1 MEYIVISLICIIFL
15 ILLAIILELN
25 IKKIKELGENKEL
38 NELTKD
44 FPENIEICNYIL
56 KKLDNTRVKVK
67 EDKDSKTSLYV
78 VVGDTITIANIRDSY
93 TRIQTIAHE
102 CVHSIQSKKMLWFN
116 FIYTNLYIIYFLA
129 IILLTL
135 FKLIHNQH
143 IFLCVLIIGGMVHY
157 FIRSMLETEAM
168 IKARYIAKEYM
179 EETRVCTKEICDKIV
194 EQYDKLNNAGIKLVN
209 FDILVKDIAKVIIYC
224 VICMFI

>member
-1 MEYIVISLICIIFL
+1 MDFIVISLICIIFL
-15 ILLAIILELN
+15 ILLAIILEFN
-25 IKKIKELGENKEL
+25 IKKVKELGENKEL
-38 NELTKD
+38 NDITKD
-44 FPENIEICNYIL
+44 FPENIEICNCIL
-56 KKLDNTRVKVK
+56 KKLNNTTVKVK

-102 CVHSIQSKKMLWFN
+102 CVHSIQNKKMLWFN

-135 FKLIHNQH
+135 FKVIHNLH
-143 IFLCVLIIGGMVHY
+143 IFLCVLIIGGMIQY

-179 EETRVCTKEICDKIV
+179 EETKICSKEICDEIV

-209 FDILVKDIAKVIIYC
+209 YDILLKDIIKIIVYC
-224 VICMFI
+224 LICVFI

>member
-1 MEYIVISLICIIFL
+1 MEYIIISLVCIIFL
-15 ILLAIILELN
+15 ILLVIILNLN
-25 IKKIKELGENKEL
+25 IKKIKEIAENKEL

-56 KKLDNTRVKVK
+56 KKLNNNTVKIK

-78 VVGDTITIANIRDSY
+78 VVGNTITIANIRDSY

-102 CVHSIQSKKMLWFN
+102 CIHSIQNKKMLWFN
-116 FIYTNLYIIYFLA
+116 FIYTNLYIIYFIS

-135 FKLIHNQH
+135 FKVIQKPS
-143 IFLCVLIIGGMVHY
+143 IFLCILIFAGMVHY

-168 IKARYIAKEYM
+168 IKARYVAKEYM
-179 EETRVCTKEICDKIV
+179 EEAKVCTKEECDKIV
-194 EQYDKLNNAGIKLVN
+194 TQYDKLNDAGIKFVN
-209 FDILVKDIAKVIIYC
+209 FDILAKNIIKIIIYC
-224 VICMFI
+224 IICIL